1 MNIRLL
7 FKIGKHST
15 HLTSMIYTPKTNKNF
30 NRLIKVISYECNF
43 KKFYDNKNNKTGNRL
58 R

>member
-15 HLTSMIYTPKTNKNF
+15 HLTKIIYTPKTDKNF
-30 NRLIKVISYECNF
+30 NRLIKVISYESSF
-43 KKFYDNKNNKTGNRL
+43 KEFYKNKNKKLGNKIN
-58 R
+58 